1 MIDAWK
7 PFLAV
12 LNDFVTM
19 DLDAIGLF
27 QNIVWS
33 HFNDAEIPGKYK

>member
-19 DLDAIGLF
+19 DLDAIGMF
-27 QNIVWS
+27 QKIVMT
-33 HFNDAEIPGKYK
+33 HNL